1 MGEGLRL
8 SLANYLVGSGLD
20 KPVGKWFNIK
30 VPQPTVEP
38 TLITD
43 HLIKPDSSR
52 IYSDK
57 ARIVWIGADAVACDK
72 GVVIEGPSGRKEI
85 KFNPEDREFI
95 VEVIKRCADLDQITR
110 LEDIKALYAES
121 HEEPF
126 VVLYH
131 SKSWDKVR
139 ALGLLQL

>member
-1 MGEGLRL
+1 M
-8 SLANYLVGSGLD
+8 
-20 KPVGKWFNIK
+20 
-30 VPQPTVEP
+30 
-38 TLITD
+38 
-43 HLIKPDSSR
+43 
-52 IYSDK
+52 
-57 ARIVWIGADAVACDK
+57 WIGADAVVCDK
-72 GVVIEGPSGRKEI
+72 GVAIEGPSGRKEI

-95 VEVIKRCADLDQITR
+95 VEVIRRCADLDQVTR

-121 HEEPF
+121 HAEPF